1 MFCIFYLLTGV
12 KYKIRRGEKGFG
24 KLIIAKHKILSFCL
38 EESFKNIQVRTSLL
52 VMCTIYIYIYR
63 ERERERERERHYTL
77 YPKIARPPC
86 IWLNLNY
93 E

>member
-12 KYKIRRGEKGFG
+12 KYKIRRGEKGFS
-24 KLIIAKHKILSFCL
+24 KLIIAKHKILSFFL

-52 VMCTIYIYIYR
+52 VMCTIYIYR
-63 ERERERERERHYTL
+63 EREREIHYTL
-77 YPKIARPPC
+77 YPKIPRPPC

>member
-12 KYKIRRGEKGFG
+12 KYKIRRGEKGFS
-24 KLIIAKHKILSFCL
+24 KLIIAKHKILSFFL

-63 ERERERERERHYTL
+63 ERERERERERYIILYTL
-77 YPKIARPPC
+77 KFLDPPV
-86 IWLNLNY
+86 Y
-93 E
+93 G